1 MNKIKINNPQTF
13 RGIKIFMLSF
23 SGLSILS
30 FAFLGLDVPRIW
42 QRAPRLA
49 GVFLKLG
56 ALSFQKLDLLGMA
69 LLESVSVTLLSIFY
83 SIFPALVLGA
93 LMASNVNRN
102 AATRIFLSGF
112 CSVVSAVPTTVWALI
127 VLACLGFGPAPGIIG
142 LCFHTV
148 AFLSRAFQQSF
159 ENVPAEG
166 IEALSAAGSNRLQI
180 FFCAIVPSALPS
192 LAAWCAIRVENNF
205 SESTI
210 LCMVGA
216 GGVGYTVMACMNNY
230 EYGRAGFAVFAI
242 LILSYGFEIVSV
254 KSRMMMQK

>member
-1 MNKIKINNPQTF
+1 MDRSGTDKIRINNPQTF

-30 FAFLGLDVPRIW
+30 FAFLGLDVWKIW
-42 QRAPRLA
+42 QRTPRLA

-56 ALSFQKLDLLGMA
+56 ALSFQKLDLLGVA

-102 AATRIFLSGF
+102 VATRLFLSGF
-112 CSVVSAVPTTVWALI
+112 CSVIRAVPTTVWALI

-159 ENVPAEG
+159 ENVPA
-166 IEALSAAGSNRLQI
+166 
-180 FFCAIVPSALPS
+180 
-192 LAAWCAIRVENNF
+192 
-205 SESTI
+205 
-210 LCMVGA
+210 GA
-216 GGVGYTVMACMNNY
+216 GGIVRCGSSKRERLVRR
-230 EYGRAGFAVFAI
+230 EYVPGCRRKKIPVAGLVTIF
-242 LILSYGFEIVSV
+242 
-254 KSRMMMQK
+254 